1 MNIDLR
7 NIDFEDEL
15 KEIMKAERF
24 ATASKCIKSVILEH
38 QILHKRIKQLNEQL
52 ATERRE
58 NIKLLEE
65 KEQIK
70 KAVKIFKQILT

>member
-15 KEIMKAERF
+15 KEIMRKKNF
-24 ATASKCIKSVILEH
+24 ATASKCIRYTVLEH
-38 QILHKRIKQLNEQL
+38 EKMSKRIKDLNDML

-65 KEQIK
+65 KEEIK